1 MGDNAEQ
8 LTLIKGNGVT
18 ILTNEELNKN
28 AEAFIESIENGSFV
42 HLDGVMSPQ
51 TRQLVAAHG
60 ALRAD
65 MTIWWA
71 YTAQDWKC
79 PACRRSK
86 SEIVR
91 LNTKNELMCR
101 LVEHHDHMQ
110 DLLIKRFIAISVS
123 RNEVV
128 ADESAER
135 FAKRSAS
142 MVSSYDNTIICD
154 DCNAADANAKKVAG
168 ADKSFSYSPN
178 EIGKFVIASPN
189 ASHKIDPKIA
199 LEIWNEGAETFRLRL
214 KIIDRIAEI
223 AASNTH
229 WFQETK
235 LLNRPEYILSSAH
248 SFTSIKQAYGA
259 LDLLCG
265 PKKTQPAR
273 APAHWRHVKSKL
285 CTSVPTQS
293 EINHL
298 ARVSCAPQWQL
309 VADDWVCPGCK
320 RTKIET
326 IRASN
331 QFEWSFSVRDR
342 WYFDSN
348 ANWNKSKVYLCNDCI
363 LTTTELRK
371 EVVATSEI
379 SINQVQQFVGVEDIK
394 RIVIGRPHS
403 RHLFN
408 NKEADKV
415 IAEIVDRI
423 ALK

>member
-1 MGDNAEQ
+1 M
-8 LTLIKGNGVT
+8 T
-18 ILTNEELNKN
+18 IPTPEEVKKN
-28 AEAFIESIENGSFV
+28 TEAFIESIENGSFIY
-42 HLDGVMSPQ
+42 LDGVMSPQ
-51 TRQLVAAHG
+51 TRQLVIAHG
-60 ALRAD
+60 AVRAD
-65 MTIWWA
+65 MTIWWSH
-71 YTAQDWKC
+71 TSQDWTC
-79 PACRRSK
+79 PACQRTK
-86 SEIVR
+86 PEIVR

-142 MVSSYDNTIICD
+142 MVSSYDNTIICE
-154 DCNAADANAKKVAG
+154 DCNAADANAKKAVG
-168 ADKSFSYSPN
+168 ADKSFSYSPS
-178 EIGKFVIASPN
+178 EIGKFAIASSN

-199 LEIWNEGAETFRLRL
+199 LEIWNESAETFRLRL

-223 AASNTH
+223 AASDSH

-235 LLNRPEYILSSAH
+235 LTNRPEHILRAAQSH
-248 SFTSIKQAYGA
+248 TSIKQAYGA

-265 PKKTQPAR
+265 PKKQQTAR
-273 APAHWRHVKSKL
+273 APSHWRHVKNKPS
-285 CTSVPTQS
+285 TSVPTQS

-309 VADDWVCPGCK
+309 VNDDWVCPGCN

-348 ANWNKSKVYLCNDCI
+348 AKWNKSRTYLCNDCI
-363 LTTTELRK
+363 LAATGLRK
-371 EVVATSEI
+371 EIVATSEI
-379 SINQVQQFVGVEDIK
+379 SADQVQQFVSVEDIK
-394 RIVIGRPHS
+394 RIVIGRPHT

-408 NKEADKV
+408 NNEADKV
-415 IAEIVDRI
+415 IAEIIERSMR
-423 ALK
+423 

>member
-1 MGDNAEQ
+1 M
-8 LTLIKGNGVT
+8 T
-18 ILTNEELNKN
+18 ILTNDELNKN
-28 AEAFIESIENGSFV
+28 AEAFIESIENGSFIY
-42 HLDGVMSPQ
+42 LDGVMSPQ
-51 TRQLVAAHG
+51 TRQLVKAHG
-60 ALRAD
+60 AVRAD
-65 MTIWWA
+65 MTMWWA
-71 YTAQDWKC
+71 YTSQDWTC
-79 PACRRSK
+79 PACQRTK

-135 FAKRSAS
+135 FAKRSTS
-142 MVSSYDNTIICD
+142 MVSSYDNTIICE
-154 DCNAADANAKKVAG
+154 DCNAADANAKKAAG
-168 ADKSFSYSPN
+168 ADKYFSYAPS

-189 ASHKIDPKIA
+189 VSHKIDPKIA
-199 LEIWNEGAETFRLRL
+199 LEIWNESAETFRLRL

-235 LLNRPEYILSSAH
+235 LLNRPEFILRTAQSY
-248 SFTSIKQAYGA
+248 TSVKQAYGA

-265 PKKTQPAR
+265 PKKQQTAR
-273 APAHWRHVKSKL
+273 APSHWRHVKNKPS
-285 CTSVPTQS
+285 TSAPTQS
-293 EINHL
+293 EINHV

-309 VADDWVCPGCK
+309 VTDDWVCPGCR

-348 ANWNKSKVYLCNDCI
+348 AKWNKSRTYLCNDCI
-363 LTTTELRK
+363 LAATGLRK
-371 EVVATSEI
+371 EIVATSET
-379 SINQVQQFVGVEDIK
+379 SADQVQQFVSVEDIK

-415 IAEIVDRI
+415 IAEIIERI
-423 ALK
+423 A